1 MKSITIHGLDDP
13 LDKLIREKARL
24 YGLSLNK
31 TIKKLLRDS
40 LGINNRKHD
49 NKAQFKDLFGVWS
62 QKDLKEFEQNT
73 KDFEKIDAE
82 DWNEKNSS

>member
-13 LDKLIREKARL
+13 LDKLIREKARF

-40 LGINNRKHD
+40 LGISDRKRD
-49 NKAQFKDLFGVWS
+49 NKQAFKDLFGVWS
-62 QKDLKEFEQNT
+62 EKDLKEFEQST

-82 DWNEKNSS
+82 DWK